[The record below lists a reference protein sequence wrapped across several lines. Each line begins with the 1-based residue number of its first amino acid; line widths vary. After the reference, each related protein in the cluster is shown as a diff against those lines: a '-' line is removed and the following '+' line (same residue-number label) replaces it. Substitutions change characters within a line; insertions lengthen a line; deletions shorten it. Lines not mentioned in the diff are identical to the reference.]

1 MRPVRLHL
9 TPVLLVALA
18 VAAGGCSP
26 DGAAP
31 VLAEASPP
39 PGVSGV
45 ALSYACASGHE
56 IIVAYPDD
64 ASIRLTYL
72 GQDYALVQATAAT
85 GARYVGADMDWSTAV
100 GGGLDSAVLSR
111 ASADGS
117 PGGIVLERCARP
129 INEARPVAP
138 VMPPEPVTDLPS
150 APPCKGPQLKLEGA
164 GGDAAMGNRVAVVAV
179 RNLGS
184 AACGLA
190 GYPSVSL
197 VDDRNRPLATVRA
210 ETGPGSYFHSGQTLT
225 PVILPPG
232 GQAWFD
238 VAWNV
243 VPHEGEGET
252 VCPTAAR
259 IRVTAPGDTS
269 PVWLDRALTPCG
281 GRIRVSPFRPVAD
294 PVPTAATP
302 SGGEPAQP

>member
-1 MRPVRLHL
+1 V
-9 TPVLLVALA
+9 
-18 VAAGGCSP
+18 
-26 DGAAP
+26 
-31 VLAEASPP
+31 
-39 PGVSGV
+39 PG
-45 ALSYACASGHE
+45 
-56 IIVAYPDD
+56 IDP
-64 ASIRLTYL
+64 T
-72 GQDYALVQATAAT
+72 TT
-85 GARYVGADMDWSTAV
+85 T
-100 GGGLDSAVLSR
+100 
-111 ASADGS
+111 
-117 PGGIVLERCARP
+117 
-129 INEARPVAP
+129 
-138 VMPPEPVTDLPS
+138 
-150 APPCKGPQLKLEGA
+150 PCKGPQLQLADA
-164 GGDAAMGNRVAVVAV
+164 GGDAGMGNRVAVLAV

-184 AACGLA
+184 TVCGLA

-210 ETGPGSYFHSGQTLT
+210 ETGPGSYFRSGQTLT

-269 PVWLDRALTPCG
+269 PVWLDHALTPCG

-294 PVPTAATP
+294 PVPAEPAL
-302 SGGEPAQP
+302 SGPGPAQP